1 MMDKTEETIQELTD
15 QISEMKRAGDNEG
28 VLDLQ
33 IRTGS
38 VYLDYG
44 NAPKALTH
52 FEEGIKLAE
61 ELGAD
66 IDLARLF
73 GMKGLALIR
82 IGNPKQAM
90 QAFNKSRKTAEKIG
104 HIPITIDAY
113 TQIGKLQYETG
124 EIEKGI
130 KNLEKAYRTSF
141 ENGDKQREMYIAGV
155 MGRVF
160 LVMEQQGKALEFFSI
175 ALDTAQELGRKES
188 ESQYQ
193 IAAGHVYL
201 ITKDFGPAE
210 EHFKNALDI
219 GTRLKDPKIQLLAF
233 ESLFQLSIQ
242 VDDVGA
248 VLFNGEQ
255 TLRIA
260 KEIEDIGAEA
270 ENIRR
275 MAHYLF
281 EKGDHERAIPFLE
294 RGLEIGQ
301 AIHDKNF
308 QMDMLAQLGLA
319 QYFFENLEKAEELL
333 FEAYQLAT
341 QMQKPLEL
349 AQIGGKLSVVKAER
363 GELEAAIKYAQEAVQ
378 VAEAQNL
385 PLLRGEQLVLLAMN
399 YLDLDKQEE
408 AREHLNKAVALYREL
423 GQEDML
429 EQAELLLESIR

>member
-1 MMDKTEETIQELTD
+1 MTEKTEEIIQELKIK
-15 QISEMKRAGDNEG
+15 ISELVRAGDREG

-33 IRTGS
+33 IRAGS
-38 VYLDYG
+38 MYLDYG

-61 ELGAD
+61 ELGED
-66 IDLARLF
+66 IELARIM

-82 IGNPKQAM
+82 IGNPKQAI
-90 QAFNKSRKTAEKIG
+90 QAFSKSRKTAEKIG
-104 HIPITIDAY
+104 HVPITIDAY

-130 KNLEKAYRTSF
+130 KNLEKAYRTAF
-141 ENGDKQREMYIAGV
+141 ESGDKQREMYIAGV

-160 LVMEQQGKALEFFSI
+160 LVMEQEGKALEFFSI

-188 ESQYQ
+188 ETQYQ

-242 VDDVGA
+242 IDEVGM

-260 KEIEDIGAEA
+260 NEIEDIGAEA

-275 MAHYLF
+275 MVQFLF
-281 EKGDHERAIPFLE
+281 EKGDYERSIPFLE

-301 AIHDKNF
+301 AIHDKSY
-308 QMDMLAQLGLA
+308 QMDMLAQQGLG
-319 QYFFENLEKAEELL
+319 QYFLENLEKAEKLL
-333 FEAYQLAT
+333 FDAYQLAT
-341 QMQKPLEL
+341 QMQKPVEL

-363 GELEAAIKYAQEAVQ
+363 GALEEAIKYAQEAVQ

-399 YLDLDKQEE
+399 YLDLDRPED
-408 AREHLNKAVALYREL
+408 AREHLSMAEALYREL
-423 GQEDML
+423 ERDDLAGQAKD
-429 EQAELLLESIR
+429 LLESIE